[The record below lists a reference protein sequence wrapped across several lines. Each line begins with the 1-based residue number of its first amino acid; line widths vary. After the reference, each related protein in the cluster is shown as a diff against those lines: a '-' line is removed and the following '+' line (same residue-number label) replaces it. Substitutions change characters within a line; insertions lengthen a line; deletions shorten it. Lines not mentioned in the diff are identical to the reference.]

1 MYRLADSFAAVLD
14 TMRQGVMRLSTLALI
29 LAMTIS
35 SVYAD
40 PEGLTALTTPRQVS
54 DFKLQDTQGKTHTLG
69 DYRGKVL
76 IVNFW
81 ASWCSP
87 CIKEMPSLQRA
98 WEQLNQETIQVL
110 AVNVGETRQEIDSFT
125 KTQPLSFPLLLDTD
139 MNLTTAWSVKGL
151 PTTYILDP
159 SGQIVFQVIG
169 DLAWDDQTVLQQVRA
184 LQKVTRTP

>member
-1 MYRLADSFAAVLD
+1 
-14 TMRQGVMRLSTLALI
+14 MRLSTLVLV
-29 LAMTIS
+29 LAITTG

-40 PEGLTALTTPRQVS
+40 SEGLTALVPPRQVS

-98 WEQLNQETIQVL
+98 WEQLNQETVQVL
-110 AVNVGETRQEIDSFT
+110 AVNVGETRQEIESFT
-125 KTQPLSFPLLLDTD
+125 KAQPLSFPLLLDTD
-139 MNLTTAWSVKGL
+139 MILTTAWSVKGL
-151 PTTYILDP
+151 PTTYILDLG
-159 SGQIVFQVIG
+159 GQIVFQVIG
-169 DLAWDDQTVLQQVRA
+169 DLNWDDQAVLQQVQT
-184 LQKVTRTP
+184 LQKGRRMILP

>member
-1 MYRLADSFAAVLD
+1 
-14 TMRQGVMRLSTLALI
+14 
-29 LAMTIS
+29 
-35 SVYAD
+35 
-40 PEGLTALTTPRQVS
+40 
-54 DFKLQDTQGKTHTLG
+54 
-69 DYRGKVL
+69 
-76 IVNFW
+76 
-81 ASWCSP
+81 
-87 CIKEMPSLQRA
+87 MPSLQRA